1 MPARASPVIVPGLN
15 RNSGHDI
22 NPKLNGGPVM
32 LHHQTSHGVLLAEQ
46 MAAMFFGAVTIAS
59 VIQDAPETDRIIA
72 YCLGGSVLGSWAYI
86 LIFKVN
92 EHRNVVGAFLGN
104 AILSFAFSPSI
115 CEWILPAERINLR
128 SCMFISASMGL
139 CSSWIITV
147 FIPEIG
153 LKLLAA
159 VKELRPATV
168 WKWIRIGIARVL
180 QLEPKEPKGPESE

>member
-1 MPARASPVIVPGLN
+1 
-15 RNSGHDI
+15 
-22 NPKLNGGPVM
+22 M
-32 LHHQTSHGVLLAEQ
+32 LHHPAAHGVLLAEQ
-46 MAAMFFGAVTIAS
+46 MAAMFFGAITVAS
-59 VIQDAPETDRIIA
+59 VIKDSPENDRIIA

-104 AILSFAFSPSI
+104 AILAFAFSPSI

-147 FIPEIG
+147 LIPELG
-153 LKLLAA
+153 GKLLAA
-159 VKELRPATV
+159 VREIRPATL
-168 WKWIRIGIARVL
+168 WRWIRVGLARVL
-180 QLEPKEPKGPESE
+180 HLQEPKGPDE